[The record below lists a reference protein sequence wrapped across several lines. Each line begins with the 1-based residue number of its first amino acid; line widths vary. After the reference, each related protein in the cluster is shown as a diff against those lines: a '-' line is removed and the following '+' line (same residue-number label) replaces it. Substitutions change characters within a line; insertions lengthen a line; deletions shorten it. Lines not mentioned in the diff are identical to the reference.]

1 MFGFTT
7 FATMIALAVPATM
20 QDSEVL
26 GSVNPAEWVGGH
38 TMPMAIDA
46 QVRANRRKATRQ
58 DRVVSDRQTCREVPL
73 YRAKLGA
80 SDPKIIRLTELC
92 RRAGYR

>member
-1 MFGFTT
+1 LRSMSVFS
-7 FATMIALAVPATM
+7 TMIMIAAPAAA
-20 QDSEVL
+20 QDSDVL
-26 GSVNPAEWVGGH
+26 GPVNPAEWVGGH

-46 QVRANRRKATRQ
+46 QVRENRRAATRRN
-58 DRVVSDRQTCREVPL
+58 RVVSDRQTCREIPI

-80 SDPKIIRLTELC
+80 SNPKIIRLTELC